1 LSNWCS
7 EFEEAA
13 MKAVAD
19 GQAAMEASK
28 AEAVRIA
35 AERAEAVKDS
45 ARAAVVAKA
54 AEAIKAK
61 VVEAAEALTWAD
73 RYMASQ
79 WDSVVRQV
87 NEMMDILAECSR
99 GWDDMGH
106 GGQNVKVGL
115 QHAS

>member
-1 LSNWCS
+1 MFKPAHRLSNWCS

-35 AERAEAVKDS
+35 AERAEAVKVS

-61 VVEAAEALTWAD
+61 VVEAAEAWTWAD

-87 NEMMDILAECSR
+87 NEMMDILAECR
-99 GWDDMGH
+99 MQRLG
-106 GGQNVKVGL
+106 
-115 QHAS
+115 